1 MNAPYMFNSSS
12 IAVVMNNRTSRAMAM
27 SLTIVSGLSHR
38 HGVASRSAIRIAM
51 SREPT
56 FSIHLV

>member
-1 MNAPYMFNSSS
+1 
-12 IAVVMNNRTSRAMAM
+12 M
-27 SLTIVSGLSHR
+27 SLSDSKLAHVPGEALR
-38 HGVASRSAIRIAM
+38 GHGRSRSAIRIAM